1 MTDRVRLDAFSQLA
15 QGPTLS
21 LALSPGQSLV
31 VVGPAQSGKTRFL
44 RCLLGQERPGQ
55 GRAALSG
62 NVAIPSDSGFNRRLT
77 PQALAKRNAPSG
89 QAQAIT
95 DALSSTGLWEQRALP
110 VTDLSPSQL
119 AACELVP
126 VFASRPDVIV
136 LDGHLERLDA
146 WTRELV
152 LDGLRRELQRG
163 AALVTA
169 TNDLDLIREF
179 DIALVMVANRV
190 AFAGPLDAL
199 LREADESELTVE
211 TTNQEG
217 VRALVA
223 PFEISIQSTPE
234 GLRMQATEGQAIAA
248 KLLMEGYGDVRL
260 VTLRS
265 PSLPDAVRA
274 IVHRTRVSLG
284 VS

>member
-1 MTDRVRLDAFSQLA
+1 MTDRIRLDAFSQLA

-21 LALSPGQSLV
+21 LALAPGQSLA

-55 GRAALSG
+55 GRAAIG
-62 NVAIPSDSGFNRRLT
+62 GEVAVPSDAGFSRRAT
-77 PQALAKRNAPSG
+77 PQALAKRHAPSG
-89 QAQAIT
+89 QAQSIT
-95 DALSSTGLWEQRALP
+95 DALSSTGLWDLRATS
-110 VTDLSPSQL
+110 VAELSPTQL
-119 AACELVP
+119 AACELIP

-136 LDGHLERLDA
+136 LDGHLERLDP
-146 WTRELV
+146 WTREWV
-152 LDGLRRELQRG
+152 LEGLQRELQRG
-163 AALVTA
+163 AAVVAA
-169 TNDLDLIREF
+169 TNDLNLLSEF
-179 DIALVMVANRV
+179 DAILIMVANRV
-190 AFAGPLDAL
+190 AFAGTLDEL
-199 LREADESELTVE
+199 LREADDSEIVVE

-234 GLRMQATEGQAIAA
+234 GLLMRAQEGQAIAA

-260 VTLRS
+260 VTLRPPTLS
-265 PSLPDAVRA
+265 DAVRA

-284 VS
+284 VN

>member
-1 MTDRVRLDAFSQLA
+1 MTDRIRLDGFSQLA

-44 RCLLGQERPGQ
+44 RCLLGHERPGQ
-55 GRAALSG
+55 GRAA
-62 NVAIPSDSGFNRRLT
+62 VAGEVAVPSANGFSRRVT
-77 PQALAKRNAPSG
+77 PQAFAKRHAPAG
-89 QAQAIT
+89 QAQSIT
-95 DALSSTGLWEQRALP
+95 DALSSTGLWDLRATP
-110 VTDLSPSQL
+110 VTDLSPTQL
-119 AACELVP
+119 AACELLP

-136 LDGHLERLDA
+136 LDGLLERLDA
-146 WTRELV
+146 WTRDSV
-152 LDGLRRELQRG
+152 LDGFRRELQRG
-163 AALVTA
+163 AVVVAA
-169 TNDLDLIREF
+169 TNDLDLIAEF
-179 DIALVMVANRV
+179 DVALVMVANRV

-199 LREADESELTVE
+199 LREATESELIVE

-223 PFEISIQSTPE
+223 PFEISIQTTPE

-248 KLLMEGYGDVRL
+248 KLLMEGYGDVKL
-260 VTLRS
+260 VTLRT
-265 PSLPDAVRA
+265 PTLADAVRA
-274 IVHRTRVSLG
+274 IVHRTRISLG